1 MYIVVQGG
9 GKVASSLA
17 MTLTEK
23 KHTVVVI
30 EKREEVAE
38 KLAMELAGRSGLV
51 ILGDACDVAVL
62 DEAGAGRADIFVA
75 ATGEDDENL
84 VACQLA
90 IISFDV
96 PRAISRVNNPK
107 NLQIFKKL
115 NIEAISSTV
124 LISRMIEEGA
134 VRGNLHTLRTLR
146 EGNISLLEIDLEP
159 NETGICPVDGK
170 RVGDIRLPVDCKLL
184 AVVRDIGT
192 DVDIITPNTVLL
204 CNDTVIAIA
213 DPEQE
218 QALSDTLRGE

>member
-1 MYIVVQGG
+1 MYIVIQGG
-9 GKVASSLA
+9 GKVASALA

-30 EKREEVAE
+30 ERREEIAE
-38 KLAMELAGRSGLV
+38 KIAMELIGRSGLV

-90 IISFDV
+90 LISFEV

-107 NLQIFKKL
+107 NAMIFQKL
-115 NIEAISSTV
+115 NIEAISSTL
-124 LISRMIEEGA
+124 LISRMIEEEA
-134 VRGNLHTLRTLR
+134 VLGNLHTLHTLR
-146 EGNISLLEIDLEP
+146 EGNIALLEIELGP
-159 NETGICPVDGK
+159 NSSGVCTVSGK
-170 RVGDIRLPVDCKLL
+170 RVGDIKLPPDCKLV
-184 AVVRDIGT
+184 AIVRDIGT
-192 DVDIITPNTVLL
+192 DVDIITPDTILL

-213 DPEQE
+213 DPVQE
-218 QALSDTLRGE
+218 EALANVLRGE